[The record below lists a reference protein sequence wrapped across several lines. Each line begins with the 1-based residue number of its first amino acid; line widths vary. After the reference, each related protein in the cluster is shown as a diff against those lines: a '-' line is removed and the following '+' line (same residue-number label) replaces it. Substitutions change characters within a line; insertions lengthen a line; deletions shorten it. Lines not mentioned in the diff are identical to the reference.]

1 MMKALFKNEWRI
13 MMNTIR
19 TAPTRNIFAYL
30 ITFMVVGIFLYII
43 LGFVLGL
50 ADKIPLSIFEGLL
63 SYGLLTLIGAVIL
76 LGLPY
81 VFKNLYASADLE
93 LLFTMPIPTRIVF
106 WVKYS
111 QSFLQVCLPIL
122 FFLGLPIVGYGVTTG
137 VHFLYYPVLL
147 IILVAVGL
155 IGLSIT
161 YLANLLVVQIVPASK
176 ANEFLTGMS
185 FLTGALVYIVLM
197 IPNFK
202 SDLSVTDMIL
212 SGVPVFPSWVPV
224 AWGSSAVVAAGQGSL
239 DFILPLVLI
248 VGLSALLLFIASMT
262 VEKGFRTG
270 WIRVSEGSSKKKK
283 RKRRKHRKA
292 VLHHPVIAI
301 GKKEWLAIK
310 RDTREW
316 VVFMPIV
323 IFITFLVIG
332 FFTNGARFS
341 ELRSYSEISWPVAQG
356 IILFMFTMFNGTMAA
371 FSVGREGVSAWNL
384 NILPLPG
391 RIIAVGKLWISWLI
405 PFILLTGIEVVGGLL
420 LNWSVMQMVMGIV
433 IKAVITL
440 GMSAIGLWF
449 GTFGAKYNPMNPQM
463 RLKFGASIFLFVLS
477 IVYLIALAIPY
488 TFIVFPVDEVPLPD
502 PTSHG
507 APGVPGLFLTIVL
520 GFLNFKQAYPVV
532 VNSLLVVVMI
542 AISVGITIA
551 AIAASA
557 KRFEKGIKIDLV
569 SETRSSALWGSKA
582 K

>member
-30 ITFMVVGIFLYII
+30 ISFVVVGIFLYII

-122 FFLGLPIVGYGVTTG
+122 FFLGLPIIGYGVTTG
-137 VHFLYYPVLL
+137 VHFLYYLVLL
-147 IILVAVGL
+147 IVLIATGL

-176 ANEFLTGMS
+176 ANEFLTGIS
-185 FLTGALVYIVLM
+185 FLTGVLVYIVLM

-202 SDLSVTDMIL
+202 NDLSVTDMIL
-212 SGVPVFPSWVPV
+212 SGLPVFPDWVPV
-224 AWGSSAVVAAGQGSL
+224 AWGSAAVVSAGQGSFN
-239 DFILPLVLI
+239 FIFPLLFI
-248 VGLSALLLFIASMT
+248 VGLSVLLLFIASMT

-270 WIRVSEGSSKKKK
+270 WIRVSEGSNKTKK
-283 RKRRKHRKA
+283 RKKRKQRKA
-292 VLHHPVIAI
+292 VLNHPVIAI

-316 VVFMPIV
+316 VVFMPLV
-323 IFITFLVIG
+323 VFITFLVIG
-332 FFTNGARFS
+332 FFTTEASFT
-341 ELRSYSEISWPVAQG
+341 ELRGYSEISWPVAQG
-356 IILFMFTMFNGTMAA
+356 IILFMFTMFNGNMAA

-391 RIIAVGKLWISWLI
+391 KIIAIGKLWISWLI
-405 PFILLTGIEVVGGLL
+405 PFILLTGIEVVGGFV
-420 LNWSVMQMVMGIV
+420 LNWSVIQMVIGIV

-488 TFIVFPVDEVPLPD
+488 TFIVFPVGDVPLPN
-502 PTSHG
+502 PSSHG
-507 APGVPGLFLTIVL
+507 VPGIPGLFLTMVL
-520 GFLNFKQAYPVV
+520 GFLKFKETYPIL

-551 AIAASA
+551 ATAASA

-569 SETRSSALWGSKA
+569 SESRSNALWGNKA